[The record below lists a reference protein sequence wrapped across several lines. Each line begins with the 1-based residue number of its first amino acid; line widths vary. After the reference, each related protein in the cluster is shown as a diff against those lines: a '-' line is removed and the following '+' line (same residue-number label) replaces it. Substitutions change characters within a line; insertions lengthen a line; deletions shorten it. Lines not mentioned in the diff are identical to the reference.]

1 MLYHVCHGGAAFRV
15 KCWKKIWMTTDG
27 LDVGPYVLSIIYAI
41 PERGI
46 ENCGIYILRLDFT
59 IEEAEWASRPLRE

>member
-1 MLYHVCHGGAAFRV
+1 
-15 KCWKKIWMTTDG
+15 MTTDG